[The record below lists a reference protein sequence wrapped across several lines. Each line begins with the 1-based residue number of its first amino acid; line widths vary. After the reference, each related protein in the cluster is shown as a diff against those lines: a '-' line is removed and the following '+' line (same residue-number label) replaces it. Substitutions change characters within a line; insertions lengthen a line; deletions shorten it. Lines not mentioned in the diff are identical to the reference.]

1 MHSIQ
6 LLLCRA
12 YEAYDTRNLNVYL
25 EACSADFFFRGT
37 VVGRERV
44 GVEEITRK
52 VLPSTDGSFH
62 EEVGPIFA
70 NDRYGVV
77 LAKHSFGRDG
87 VIRSYYTA
95 PRLSG

>member
-1 MHSIQ
+1 MYISRRAQPIFLSGHS
-6 LLLCRA
+6 RWK
-12 YEAYDTRNLNVYL
+12 
-25 EACSADFFFRGT
+25 G
-37 VVGRERV
+37 RV

-52 VLPSTDGSFH
+52 VLQITDGSFR
-62 EEVGPIFA
+62 EEVEPIFA
-70 NDRYGVV
+70 SDRYGVV